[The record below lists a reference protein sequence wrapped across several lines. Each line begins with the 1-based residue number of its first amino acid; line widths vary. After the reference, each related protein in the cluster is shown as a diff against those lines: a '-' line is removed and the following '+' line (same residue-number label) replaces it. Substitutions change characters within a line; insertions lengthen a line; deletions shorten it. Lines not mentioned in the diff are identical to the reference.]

1 MKKQILF
8 PVDKKLVFTSQ
19 DEGLAEKYVPVED
32 KPASTISSGLLSEK
46 MEENGFQ

>member
-1 MKKQILF
+1 MASTSRKIALIKKHCF
-8 PVDKKLVFTSQ
+8 HW
-19 DEGLAEKYVPVED
+19 LAEKHVPAED